1 MLKKA
6 ASKLETAFNLSSARP
21 FYAIRPLDASF
32 FDSVKAI
39 LINTFAIGKTV
50 KFFLGFLILQKT
62 SDFSELLYRI
72 LDSHH
77 INSDQFI
84 WIFLIRTDLDRLA
97 WPYYNGFFPPFLLQN
112 IFHLAVIKLPLLS
125 RAEIRLG

>member
-1 MLKKA
+1 MIPSAGFVWRSNAKKA

-50 KFFLGFLILQKT
+50 KILFGVPD
-62 SDFSELLYRI
+62 SSEDFGYL
-72 LDSHH
+72 
-77 INSDQFI
+77 
-84 WIFLIRTDLDRLA
+84 
-97 WPYYNGFFPPFLLQN
+97 
-112 IFHLAVIKLPLLS
+112 
-125 RAEIRLG
+125 